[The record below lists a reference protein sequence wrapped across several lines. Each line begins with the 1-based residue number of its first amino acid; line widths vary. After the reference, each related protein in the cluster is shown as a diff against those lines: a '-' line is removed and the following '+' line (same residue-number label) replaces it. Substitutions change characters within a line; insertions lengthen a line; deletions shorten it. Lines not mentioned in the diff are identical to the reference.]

1 MKNQAKRG
9 VAMRRAILSFRKMES
24 IIVAVA
30 VVFAVSVAQRHEG
43 AERQSADDQ
52 SAVEAVVEKV
62 VDGDT
67 LDVKPA
73 AGGDTM
79 RIRLIGID
87 APESVNPDESKN
99 TEDGREASAWLKDSL
114 PKGTRVWLV
123 KDVSDID
130 KYGRHLRYVW
140 VADPNEADADPT
152 KDMLNALIVANGHAV
167 AKDFPP
173 DTAYSQLFHSL
184 ES

>member
-1 MKNQAKRG
+1 MKSRAKRR
-9 VAMRRAILSFRKMES
+9 VTTRRAILSFRNMAS

-67 LDVKPA
+67 IDVKPA

-99 TEDGREASAWLKDSL
+99 TEDGREASAWLKDRL

-123 KDVSDID
+123 KDVSDTD
-130 KYGRHLRYVW
+130 KYGRYLRYVW
-140 VADPNEADADPT
+140 VSDPNEADADPA

-184 ES
+184 KS

>member
-1 MKNQAKRG
+1 MKDQVKG
-9 VAMRRAILSFRKMES
+9 GTVMRRASLSSRKMLAIVVS
-24 IIVAVA
+24 IA
-30 VVFAVSVAQRHEG
+30 VVFAVSVAQHHE
-43 AERQSADDQ
+43 ETEQRSADDRA
-52 SAVEAVVEKV
+52 AVEAVVEKI

-73 AGGDTM
+73 AGGETM
-79 RIRLIGID
+79 RVRLIGID
-87 APESVNPDESKN
+87 APESVNPDDSKN
-99 TEDGREASAWLKDSL
+99 TEDGRKASAWLKGSL

-123 KDVSDID
+123 KDVSDTD
-130 KYGRHLRYVW
+130 KYGRYLRYVW
-140 VADPNEADADPT
+140 ISDPSGADVDPA
-152 KDMLNALIVANGHAV
+152 KDMLNALIVANGHAM

>member
-1 MKNQAKRG
+1 MKSQAKRG
-9 VAMRRAILSFRKMES
+9 VATRRASLSFRKMVS

-43 AERQSADDQ
+43 AEQRSAEDR
-52 SAVEAVVEKV
+52 APVEAVVEKI

-73 AGGDTM
+73 EGGETM

-87 APESVNPDESKN
+87 APESVNPDDSKN
-99 TEDGREASAWLKDSL
+99 TEDGREASAWLEDSL

-123 KDVSDID
+123 KDVSDTD
-130 KYGRHLRYVW
+130 KYGRYLRYVW
-140 VADPNEADADPT
+140 VSDPSGADADPA

>member
-1 MKNQAKRG
+1 MKNRAKRR
-9 VAMRRAILSFRKMES
+9 VTTRRAILSFRKTAS

-30 VVFAVSVAQRHEG
+30 VVFAVSVAQHHEG
-43 AERQSADDQ
+43 PEQQSADDQ

-87 APESVNPDESKN
+87 APESVNPDEFKN
-99 TEDGREASAWLKDSL
+99 TDDGREASAWLKDNLS
-114 PKGTRVWLV
+114 KGTRVWLV
-123 KDVSDID
+123 KDVSDTD
-130 KYGRHLRYVW
+130 KYGRYLRYVW

-152 KDMLNALIVANGHAV
+152 KDMLNALIVSNGHAV

>member
-1 MKNQAKRG
+1 MENRVKKSVAARG
-9 VAMRRAILSFRKMES
+9 VIFSFHKMAS
-24 IIVAVA
+24 VIVAVA
-30 VVFAVSVAQRHEG
+30 VVLAVSVAQHHEG
-43 AERQSADDQ
+43 AEQQSADDRA
-52 SAVEAVVEKV
+52 AVEAVVEKV

-99 TEDGREASAWLKDSL
+99 TEDGREASAWLKGSL

-123 KDVSDID
+123 RDVSDTD
-130 KYGRHLRYVW
+130 KYGRYLRYVW
-140 VADPNEADADPT
+140 VADPNEADADPS
-152 KDMLNALIVANGHAV
+152 KDMLNALIVVNGHAV

>member
-1 MKNQAKRG
+1 MKNRAKKG
-9 VAMRRAILSFRKMES
+9 VAARHAIFSFRKMAS

-30 VVFAVSVAQRHEG
+30 VVFAVSVAQHHEG
-43 AERQSADDQ
+43 AEQQSADDQ
-52 SAVEAVVEKV
+52 TSVEAVVEKV

-99 TEDGREASAWLKDSL
+99 TEDGREASAWLKGSL

-123 KDVSDID
+123 KDVSDTD
-130 KYGRHLRYVW
+130 KYGRYLRYVW
-140 VADPNEADADPT
+140 VSDPGAEGADPA

>member
-1 MKNQAKRG
+1 MKSRAKRR
-9 VAMRRAILSFRKMES
+9 VTTRRAILSFRKMAS

-43 AERQSADDQ
+43 AERQSADDRA
-52 SAVEAVVEKV
+52 AVEAVVEKV

-99 TEDGREASAWLKDSL
+99 TEDGREASAWLKGSL

-123 KDVSDID
+123 KDVSDTD
-130 KYGRHLRYVW
+130 KYGRYLRYVW
-140 VADPNEADADPT
+140 VADPNEADADPA

>member
-1 MKNQAKRG
+1 MRNRTKRG
-9 VAMRRAILSFRKMES
+9 AATRHVLFSFRKMAS
-24 IIVAVA
+24 VIVAVA
-30 VVFAVSVAQRHEG
+30 VVFAVSVAQHHEG
-43 AERQSADDQ
+43 AEQQSADDR
-52 SAVEAVVEKV
+52 STLEALVEKV

-67 LDVKPA
+67 IDVKPA

-99 TEDGREASAWLKDSL
+99 TEDGREASAWLKGSL

-123 KDVSDID
+123 KDVSDSD
-130 KYGRHLRYVW
+130 KYGRYLRYVW
-140 VADPNEADADPT
+140 VADPNEADADPA

>member
-1 MKNQAKRG
+1 MKNQAKKD
-9 VAMRRAILSFRKMES
+9 VAMRRASLSFRKMAF
-24 IIVAVA
+24 IIVALA
-30 VVFAVSVAQRHEG
+30 VVFVVSIAQYHEG
-43 AERQSADDQ
+43 AEQRSADDRA
-52 SAVEAVVEKV
+52 AVEAVVEKI

-67 LDVKPA
+67 LDVKPG
-73 AGGDTM
+73 AGGETM
-79 RIRLIGID
+79 RVRLIGID
-87 APESVNPDESKN
+87 APESVNPDDSKN
-99 TEDGREASAWLKDSL
+99 TEDGRKASAWLKGSL

-123 KDVSDID
+123 QDVSDTD
-130 KYGRHLRYVW
+130 KYGRYLRYVW
-140 VADPNEADADPT
+140 VSDPSAANADPA

>member
-1 MKNQAKRG
+1 MKSQAKRG
-9 VAMRRAILSFRKMES
+9 VAMRRASLSFRKMVS
-24 IIVAVA
+24 VIVAVA

-43 AERQSADDQ
+43 AEQRSAEDR
-52 SAVEAVVEKV
+52 APVEAVVEKI

-73 AGGDTM
+73 AGGETM

-87 APESVNPDESKN
+87 APESVNPDDSKN

-123 KDVSDID
+123 KDVSDTD
-130 KYGRHLRYVW
+130 KYGRYLRYVW
-140 VADPNEADADPT
+140 VSDPSGTDADPA

>member
-1 MKNQAKRG
+1 MKNQAKKG
-9 VAMRRAILSFRKMES
+9 VAIRRASLLFRKMVAIVVS
-24 IIVAVA
+24 IA
-30 VVFAVSVAQRHEG
+30 VVFVVSIAQHHEG
-43 AERQSADDQ
+43 AEQQSADDQ
-52 SAVEAVVEKV
+52 AAVEAVVEKI

-73 AGGDTM
+73 AGGETM

-87 APESVNPDESKN
+87 APESVNPDDSKN
-99 TEDGREASAWLKDSL
+99 TEAGREASAWLKDGL

-123 KDVSDID
+123 KDVSDTD
-130 KYGRHLRYVW
+130 KYGRYLRYVW
-140 VADPNEADADPT
+140 ISDPSEADADPA

>member
-1 MKNQAKRG
+1 MKNRVRRG
-9 VAMRRAILSFRKMES
+9 VAARRVIFPFRKMAF

-43 AERQSADDQ
+43 AGQQSADDRA
-52 SAVEAVVEKV
+52 AVEAVVEKV

-73 AGGDTM
+73 AGGYTM

-87 APESVNPDESKN
+87 APESVNPDESKT
-99 TEDGREASAWLKDSL
+99 TEDGREASAWLTGSL

-123 KDVSDID
+123 KDVSDTD
-130 KYGRHLRYVW
+130 KYGRYLRYVW
-140 VADPNEADADPT
+140 VADPNEADADPA

>member
-1 MKNQAKRG
+1 MKNRAKKG
-9 VAMRRAILSFRKMES
+9 VAARRAIFSFRKMAS

-52 SAVEAVVEKV
+52 SAVEAVVERV

-73 AGGDTM
+73 TGGDTM

-123 KDVSDID
+123 KDVSDTD
-130 KYGRHLRYVW
+130 KYGRYLRYVW
-140 VADPNEADADPT
+140 ISDPNEADADPA

>member
-9 VAMRRAILSFRKMES
+9 VAMRRASLSFRKMAS
-24 IIVAVA
+24 IIVVVA
-30 VVFAVSVAQRHEG
+30 VVFAVSAAQHLKG
-43 AERQSADDQ
+43 AEQQSADDQ

-99 TEDGREASAWLKDSL
+99 TEDGREARAWLKGSL

-123 KDVSDID
+123 KDVSDTD
-130 KYGRHLRYVW
+130 KYGRYLRYVW
-140 VADPNEADADPT
+140 VADPNEVDADPT
-152 KDMLNALIVANGHAV
+152 KDMLNALIVASGHAV

>member
-1 MKNQAKRG
+1 MKNRVRRG
-9 VAMRRAILSFRKMES
+9 VAARRVIFPFRKMAF

-30 VVFAVSVAQRHEG
+30 VVFAVSVAQRHKG
-43 AERQSADDQ
+43 AGQQSADDRA
-52 SAVEAVVEKV
+52 AVEAVVEKV

-67 LDVKPA
+67 LDVKPVT
-73 AGGDTM
+73 GGETM

-99 TEDGREASAWLKDSL
+99 TEDGREASAWLKDGL

-123 KDVSDID
+123 KDVSDTD
-130 KYGRHLRYVW
+130 KYGRYLRYVW
-140 VADPNEADADPT
+140 ISDPSEADADPAN
-152 KDMLNALIVANGHAV
+152 DMLNALIVANGHAV

>member
-9 VAMRRAILSFRKMES
+9 VAMRRARLSSRKMLAIVVS
-24 IIVAVA
+24 IA

-43 AERQSADDQ
+43 AEQRSADDQ
-52 SAVEAVVEKV
+52 AAVEAVVEKI

-73 AGGDTM
+73 AGGETM

-87 APESVNPDESKN
+87 APESVNPDDSKN
-99 TEDGREASAWLKDSL
+99 TEAGREASAWLKDSL

-123 KDVSDID
+123 KDVSDTD
-130 KYGRHLRYVW
+130 KYGRYLRYVW
-140 VADPNEADADPT
+140 ISDPSSADADPA

-173 DTAYSQLFHSL
+173 DMAYSQLFHLL

>member
-1 MKNQAKRG
+1 MKNQAKKG
-9 VAMRRAILSFRKMES
+9 VAIRRASLLFRKMAS
-24 IIVAVA
+24 VIVAVV
-30 VVFAVSVAQRHEG
+30 VVFVVSIAQHHEG
-43 AERQSADDQ
+43 AEQQSADDQ
-52 SAVEAVVEKV
+52 AAVEAVVEKI

-73 AGGDTM
+73 AGGETM
-79 RIRLIGID
+79 RIRLIGIN
-87 APESVNPDESKN
+87 APESVNPDDFKN
-99 TEDGREASAWLKDSL
+99 TEDGREASAWLKGSL

-123 KDVSDID
+123 KDVSDTD
-130 KYGRHLRYVW
+130 KYGRYLRYVW
-140 VADPNEADADPT
+140 IADPNEAEADPA

>member
-1 MKNQAKRG
+1 MKNQAKWG
-9 VAMRRAILSFRKMES
+9 VAMRRASLSFRKMVS

-43 AERQSADDQ
+43 AEQRSADNRA
-52 SAVEAVVEKV
+52 AVEAVVEKI

-67 LDVKPA
+67 LDVKSV
-73 AGGDTM
+73 AGGETM
-79 RIRLIGID
+79 RVRLIGID
-87 APESVNPDESKN
+87 APESVNPDDSKN
-99 TEDGREASAWLKDSL
+99 TEAGREASAWLKGGL
-114 PKGTRVWLV
+114 PKGTHVWLV
-123 KDVSDID
+123 KDVSDTD
-130 KYGRHLRYVW
+130 KYGRYLRYVW
-140 VADPNEADADPT
+140 ISDPSEADADPA

>member
-1 MKNQAKRG
+1 MKNRAKKA
-9 VAMRRAILSFRKMES
+9 VAARRAIFSFRKMAS
-24 IIVAVA
+24 VIVAVA
-30 VVFAVSVAQRHEG
+30 VVFAVSDTQHHEG
-43 AERQSADDQ
+43 TEQQSADDQ

-99 TEDGREASAWLKDSL
+99 TDDGREASAWLKGRL

-123 KDVSDID
+123 KDVSDTD
-130 KYGRHLRYVW
+130 KYGRYLRYVW

-152 KDMLNALIVANGHAV
+152 KDMLNALIVASGHAV

-173 DTAYSQLFHSL
+173 DTAYSKLFHSL

>member
-1 MKNQAKRG
+1 MKDQVKRG
-9 VAMRRAILSFRKMES
+9 VAMRRASLSFRKMVAIVVS
-24 IIVAVA
+24 IA
-30 VVFAVSVAQRHEG
+30 VVFVVSIAQHHEG
-43 AERQSADDQ
+43 AEQRSADDRK
-52 SAVEAVVEKV
+52 AVEAVVEKV

-73 AGGDTM
+73 AGGETM

-87 APESVNPDESKN
+87 APESVNPDDSKN
-99 TEDGREASAWLKDSL
+99 TEAGREASAWLKGSL
-114 PKGTRVWLV
+114 PKGTSVWLV
-123 KDVSDID
+123 KDVSDTD
-130 KYGRHLRYVW
+130 KYGRYLRYVW
-140 VADPNEADADPT
+140 VSDPSAANADPA

>member
-1 MKNQAKRG
+1 MNNQAKRG
-9 VAMRRAILSFRKMES
+9 VAMRRASLSFRKMVS

-30 VVFAVSVAQRHEG
+30 VVFAVSIAQYHEG
-43 AERQSADDQ
+43 AEQRSADDRA
-52 SAVEAVVEKV
+52 AVEAVVEKV

-67 LDVKPA
+67 LDVKPG
-73 AGGDTM
+73 AGGETM

-87 APESVNPDESKN
+87 APESVNPDDSKN
-99 TEDGREASAWLKDSL
+99 TEAGREASAWLKGSL
-114 PKGTRVWLV
+114 PKGTSVWLV
-123 KDVSDID
+123 KDVSDTD
-130 KYGRHLRYVW
+130 RYGRYLRYVW
-140 VADPNEADADPT
+140 VSDPNAANADPA
-152 KDMLNALIVANGHAV
+152 KDMLNALIVANGYAV

>member
-9 VAMRRAILSFRKMES
+9 VAMRRAILSFRKMAS
-24 IIVAVA
+24 IIVAVV
-30 VVFAVSVAQRHEG
+30 VVFAVSVAQCHKG
-43 AERQSADDQ
+43 AERQSVDDQ

-123 KDVSDID
+123 KDVSDTD
-130 KYGRHLRYVW
+130 KYGRYLRYVW
-140 VADPNEADADPT
+140 VADPNDADADPA
-152 KDMLNALIVANGHAV
+152 KDMLNALVVSNGHAV

>member
-9 VAMRRAILSFRKMES
+9 VAMRRAILSFRKMAS

-73 AGGDTM
+73 AGGNTM

-123 KDVSDID
+123 KDVSDTD
-130 KYGRHLRYVW
+130 KYGRYLRYVW
-140 VADPNEADADPT
+140 ISDPNEADADPT
-152 KDMLNALIVANGHAV
+152 GDMLNALIVANGHAV

>member
-1 MKNQAKRG
+1 MRNRTKRG
-9 VAMRRAILSFRKMES
+9 AATRHVLFSFRKMAS
-24 IIVAVA
+24 VIVAVA
-30 VVFAVSVAQRHEG
+30 VVFAVSAAQHHDEVEHQR
-43 AERQSADDQ
+43 ADDHA
-52 SAVEAVVEKV
+52 AVEAVVEKV

-67 LDVKPA
+67 IDVKPA

-99 TEDGREASAWLKDSL
+99 TEDGREASAWLKGSL

-123 KDVSDID
+123 KDVSDTD
-130 KYGRHLRYVW
+130 KYGRYLRYVW
-140 VADPNEADADPT
+140 VADPNEADADPAE
-152 KDMLNALIVANGHAV
+152 DMLNALIVASGHAV

>member
-1 MKNQAKRG
+1 MKSRVRRG
-9 VAMRRAILSFRKMES
+9 VAARHAIFSFRKMAS

-30 VVFAVSVAQRHEG
+30 VVFAVSAAQHHEG
-43 AERQSADDQ
+43 AEQQSADDQ

-73 AGGDTM
+73 TGGETM

-99 TEDGREASAWLKDSL
+99 TDDGREASAWLKGSL

-123 KDVSDID
+123 KDVSDTD
-130 KYGRHLRYVW
+130 KYGRYLRYV
-140 VADPNEADADPT
+140 
-152 KDMLNALIVANGHAV
+152 LIVASGHAV

>member
-1 MKNQAKRG
+1 MKTSKRNQVKDG
-9 VAMRRAILSFRKMES
+9 VILSLRKT
-24 IIVAVA
+24 IAFIVAVA
-30 VVFAVSVAQRHEG
+30 VVGVAVALSHEG
-43 AERQSADDQ
+43 SDQGNADGLAADQ
-52 SAVEAVVEKV
+52 AVVERV

-67 LDVKPA
+67 IDVKLA
-73 AGGDTM
+73 AGVETM
-79 RIRLIGID
+79 RIRMIGID

-99 TEDGREASAWLKDSL
+99 TEDGREASAWLKGNL

-123 KDVSDID
+123 KDVSDTD
-130 KYGRHLRYVW
+130 KYGRYLRYVW
-140 VADPNEADADPT
+140 LCDPSAAGADPA

-173 DTAYSQLFHSL
+173 DTAYSKLFHSL

>member
-1 MKNQAKRG
+1 
-9 VAMRRAILSFRKMES
+9 MRRARLSSRKMLAIVVS
-24 IIVAVA
+24 IA

-43 AERQSADDQ
+43 AEQRSADDQ
-52 SAVEAVVEKV
+52 AAVEAVVEKI

-73 AGGDTM
+73 AGGETM

-87 APESVNPDESKN
+87 APESVNPDDSKN
-99 TEDGREASAWLKDSL
+99 TEAGREASAWLKDSL

-123 KDVSDID
+123 KDVSDTD
-130 KYGRHLRYVW
+130 KYGRYLRYVW
-140 VADPNEADADPT
+140 ISDPSSADADPA

-173 DTAYSQLFHSL
+173 DMAYSQLFHLL

>member
-1 MKNQAKRG
+1 MMNRVKKD
-9 VAMRRAILSFRKMES
+9 VAARRAIFSFRKMAA

-43 AERQSADDQ
+43 AEQQSADDQ
-52 SAVEAVVEKV
+52 ASVEAVVEKV

-67 LDVKPA
+67 FDVKPA

-123 KDVSDID
+123 KDVSDTD

>member
-1 MKNQAKRG
+1 
-9 VAMRRAILSFRKMES
+9 MRCMNLSIRKMAT
-24 IIVAVA
+24 IAVAVA
-30 VVFAVSVAQRHEG
+30 VAIVFSVAQHHNGVEQ
-43 AERQSADDQ
+43 QSADGRA
-52 SAVEAVVEKV
+52 AVEAVVEKV

-67 LDVKPA
+67 IDVKPA

-99 TEDGREASAWLKDSL
+99 TEDGREASAWLKGSL
-114 PKGTRVWLV
+114 PKGTHVWLV
-123 KDVSDID
+123 KDVSDTD
-130 KYGRHLRYVW
+130 KYGRYLRYVW
-140 VADPNEADADPT
+140 VADPNGADADPA
-152 KDMLNALIVANGHAV
+152 KDMLNALIVVNGHAV

>member
-1 MKNQAKRG
+1 MKNQAKKG
-9 VAMRRAILSFRKMES
+9 VAMRRASLSFRKMAF
-24 IIVAVA
+24 IIVALA
-30 VVFAVSVAQRHEG
+30 VVFVVSIAQHHEG
-43 AERQSADDQ
+43 AEQQSADDQ
-52 SAVEAVVEKV
+52 AAVEAVVEKI

-73 AGGDTM
+73 AGGETM

-87 APESVNPDESKN
+87 APESVNPDDSKN
-99 TEDGREASAWLKDSL
+99 TEAGREASAWVKGSL

-123 KDVSDID
+123 KDVSDTD
-130 KYGRHLRYVW
+130 KYGRYLRYVW
-140 VADPNEADADPT
+140 ISDPSGADADPA
-152 KDMLNALIVANGHAV
+152 KYMLNALIVANGHAV

-173 DTAYSQLFHSL
+173 DTAYSQLFHSP

>member
-9 VAMRRAILSFRKMES
+9 VAMRRASLSFRKMAS
-24 IIVAVA
+24 IIVAVV

-43 AERQSADDQ
+43 TEQQGAGDRAV
-52 SAVEAVVEKV
+52 VEAVVEKV

-99 TEDGREASAWLKDSL
+99 TEDGREASAWLKGSL

-123 KDVSDID
+123 KDVSDTD
-130 KYGRHLRYVW
+130 KYGRYLRYVW
-140 VADPNEADADPT
+140 VADPNEADADPS

>member
-1 MKNQAKRG
+1 MKNRVRRG
-9 VAMRRAILSFRKMES
+9 VAARRVIFPFRKMAF

-43 AERQSADDQ
+43 AGQQSADDRA
-52 SAVEAVVEKV
+52 AVEAVVEKV

-67 LDVKPA
+67 LDVKPP

-99 TEDGREASAWLKDSL
+99 TEDGREASAWLKGSL

-123 KDVSDID
+123 KDVSDTD
-130 KYGRHLRYVW
+130 KYGRYLRYVW
-140 VADPNEADADPT
+140 VADPNEADADPA